1 MLPRAPAGD
10 TIVTAPFK
18 NLQVWR
24 GATLATCDRDLAGC
38 GVIGDG
44 AVVAEEGRI
53 IWVGPSG
60 SLPSDLLRRA
70 TKVEDVEG
78 RLITPGL
85 IDAHTH
91 LVFGGDR
98 AAEWGLRLSGA
109 PYEEIAR
116 KGGGIVSTVTATRAA
131 SEDDLVTQS
140 LPRLDALLADGV
152 TTVEIKSGYGL
163 NLADETKMLRAARR
177 LGELRRV
184 RVRTTLLAAH
194 TLPPEHRANRTA
206 YVQEIVG
213 SIIPA
218 VAAAGL
224 ADAVD
229 AFCEGIAFTA
239 DETRVVFSA
248 AQAHGLPVKLHADQL
263 SDGGGAALAAEFD
276 ALSADHLEHA
286 SDAGLMAMQHSGVV
300 AMLLPGAYYVLKET
314 KRPPTER
321 MRELGLTMAV
331 ATDLNPGTSPV
342 AGLRLAMHLA
352 CTLFGLSPEE
362 AFLGVTRHAAKAL
375 GLAGEIG
382 QIRVGMACDLAI
394 WDADRIEPIIYW
406 LGRHPACR
414 TVLSGQDALGQAV

>member
-1 MLPRAPAGD
+1 M
-10 TIVTAPFK
+10 TATFTD
-18 NLQVWR
+18 LRIWR
-24 GATLATCDRDLAGC
+24 GATLATCDRDLPGC
-38 GVIGDG
+38 GVIRNG
-44 AVVAEEGRI
+44 AVVAEGGRI
-53 IWVGPSG
+53 VWVGPS
-60 SLPSDLLRRA
+60 SDLPADILKQA
-70 TKVEDVEG
+70 TQVEEMEG

-109 PYEEIAR
+109 PYEEIALA
-116 KGGGIVSTVTATRAA
+116 GGGIVSSVRATRAA

-140 LPRLDALLADGV
+140 LPRLEALLADGV

-163 NLADETKMLRAARR
+163 SLTDETKMLRAARR
-177 LGELRRV
+177 LGELRPV

-194 TLPPEHRANRTA
+194 TLPPEYRDNRTA

-218 VAAAGL
+218 VVAAGL

-239 DETRVVFSA
+239 EETRVVFSA
-248 AQAHGLPVKLHADQL
+248 ARAHGLPVKLHADQL
-263 SDGGGAALAAEFD
+263 SDGGGAALAAQFG

-286 SDAGLMAMQHSGVV
+286 SDAGLQAMQRAGVV
-300 AMLLPGAYYVLKET
+300 AILLPGAYYVLQET
-314 KRPPTER
+314 KRPPIER
-321 MRELGLTMAV
+321 MRKMGLAMAV

-342 AGLRLAMHLA
+342 ASLRLAMHLA
-352 CTLFGLSPEE
+352 CTLFELSPEE

-382 QIRVGMACDLAI
+382 QLRVGMACDLAI

-406 LGRHPACR
+406 LGRLPVCR
-414 TVLSGQDALGQAV
+414 TVLGGQDAFGQAG

>member
-1 MLPRAPAGD
+1 MAATFTDLR
-10 TIVTAPFK
+10 I
-18 NLQVWR
+18 WR
-24 GATLATCDRDLAGC
+24 GATLATCDSDLSGC
-38 GVIGDG
+38 GVIRNG
-44 AVVAEEGRI
+44 ALVAEGERI
-53 IWVGPSG
+53 LWIGASVD
-60 SLPSDLLRRA
+60 LPADLLGRA
-70 TKVEDVEG
+70 TQVEEMEG

-116 KGGGIVSTVTATRAA
+116 QGGGIVSSVKATRAA
-131 SEDDLVTQS
+131 SEDELVAQS
-140 LPRLDALLADGV
+140 LPRMDALLADGV

-177 LGELRRV
+177 LGGLRPV

-194 TLPPEHRANRTA
+194 TLPPEYRDNRAA
-206 YVQEIVG
+206 YVQEIIDL
-213 SIIPA
+213 IIPD

-239 DETRVVFSA
+239 DETRAVFSVA
-248 AQAHGLPVKLHADQL
+248 RAQGLPVKLHADQL
-263 SDGGGAALAAEFD
+263 SDGGGAALAAEFC

-286 SDAGLMAMQHSGVV
+286 SEAGLQAMQRAGVV
-300 AMLLPGAYYVLKET
+300 AMLLPGAYYVLRET
-314 KRPPTER
+314 KRPPVER
-321 MRELGLTMAV
+321 MRQIGLTMAV

-342 AGLRLAMHLA
+342 TSLRLAMHLA
-352 CTLFGLSPEE
+352 CTLFGLSPDE

-382 QIRVGMACDLAI
+382 QLRVGMACDLSI

-414 TVLSGQDALGQAV
+414 TVLGGQDAFGPAG